1 MLTKELNKNFRSIP
15 KEELVKLNGGMTE
28 VRIGKSIRELVEF
41 IDVLRRI
48 DKDGYYTELRFS
60 LEGLKNELMRKKR
73 R

>member
-15 KEELVKLNGGMTE
+15 KEELVKLNGGTTG

-48 DKDGYYTELRFS
+48 DKDGYYTELRLS